1 MSTSPTKWGKG
12 PSRNGTSNTRKILI
26 SNSIADSDGDPKSVP
41 KSESGQTERLMVI
54 CKVRKFDMR
63 KIRKTIAPIWLD
75 FTMSSHMRCLLI
87 CNVCSYARSAHM
99 QCLLI
104 CNVCSYAISS
114 HIQCLLRQIRP

>member
-63 KIRKTIAPIWLD
+63 KIRKPIAPIGID
-75 FTMSSHMRCLLI
+75 FTMSSPINLLICDVCSYAMSAHMQYLLI
-87 CNVCSYARSAHM
+87 CNAPTDSPLDLNIFIEM
-99 QCLLI
+99 D
-104 CNVCSYAISS
+104 
-114 HIQCLLRQIRP
+114 